1 MNTCQNAAYT
11 TSNNVDCNPNPNT
24 STANGINATD
34 GTGRRNS
41 TVDAVTRRSTSTLPS
56 SMPTAP
62 PPTPPP
68 PPQPVHAA
76 QQHAHR
82 DPRHQRDD
90 QTQPPAGHRVP
101 HRGPE
106 RRR

>member
-41 TVDAVTRRSTSTLPS
+41 TVDAVTRRNTSTLPN
-56 SMPTAP
+56 SMPTAIP
-62 PPTPPP
+62 ATSAMTRPS
-68 PPQPVHAA
+68 PQPVTVSRTAVQNAA
-76 QQHAHR
+76 VCASSPNADTIR
-82 DPRHQRDD
+82 EN
-90 QTQPPAGHRVP
+90 G
-101 HRGPE
+101 GK
-106 RRR
+106 